1 MHKSSV
7 LPNNLEKQNNES
19 LDSVT
24 FSTDDISTKLSDLE
38 LNQIHG
44 NDILSTRMI
53 KLCGNSIYKPL
64 SITFNV
70 CLKEGKFS
78 FDWIKAHVESLIY
91 NELLF
96 LFTDNKLISPTD
108 SSANKLLLAAHEMYK
123 SLMMNLK

>member
-1 MHKSSV
+1 M
-7 LPNNLEKQNNES
+7 PNNLEKQNNES
-19 LDSVT
+19 LDLVT

-108 SSANKLLLAAHEMYK
+108 SSVNKLLFAAHEMYK
-123 SLMMNLK
+123 SLMTNLK